1 MGLFRPYETSEPRK
15 DAGKP
20 NLTPKP
26 TKVEDESDRT
36 PTTAA
41 ASSVTQSTTQ
51 RGEKKSAPTPT
62 RRAAE
67 AARMERIHP
76 TLTRKEARRKARDAS
91 RERNEDAW
99 SRAEQSSERQLL
111 RDYVDSRWTFVEFML
126 PLMLVFLAL
135 TMLSGWINQP
145 NLTMTVTFALWTFLI
160 ACIVNISSL
169 WRGFKRELA
178 TRHPKVSTRGL
189 LMYLVNRSMMI
200 RRFRRPAPRINR
212 GDSF

>member
-1 MGLFRPYETSEPRK
+1 
-15 DAGKP
+15 
-20 NLTPKP
+20 
-26 TKVEDESDRT
+26 
-36 PTTAA
+36 
-41 ASSVTQSTTQ
+41 
-51 RGEKKSAPTPT
+51 
-62 RRAAE
+62 
-67 AARMERIHP
+67 MERIHP